1 MELFALLPMRR
12 RTIFQSDR
20 LQDRRFDMKS
30 VLIGALAIMMLILT
44 APGSQAAVFTME
56 INEVNVDGW
65 IGGFSTPSDFTAL
78 SWTTSFTTPGSHFYI
93 LFVDPDIDQ
102 NINTYF
108 NEYGAAI
115 GTPAAGQSWEIDEPG
130 YVYGD
135 SYANFLAGALDNMN
149 GVPSS
154 APDDVSLALG
164 WNFLLAP
171 GETADLYFVLS
182 EIAPSSG
189 FYLTQTDPDS
199 NATLYFSSTLTIH
212 DGTQVPEP
220 SSVVLL
226 GAGLAG
232 LAMARKRKAHP

>member
-1 MELFALLPMRR
+1 MNR
-12 RTIFQSDR
+12 I
-20 LQDRRFDMKS
+20 
-30 VLIGALAIMMLILT
+30 LIVGLAIMMCIFT
-44 APGSQAAVFTME
+44 ASGSPAAIFTME
-56 INEVNVDGW
+56 IDDFNVDGS
-65 IGGFSTPSDFTAL
+65 IAGFSTPFDFTAI
-78 SWTTSFTTPGSHFYI
+78 SWTTTFTTAGNHFYI

-115 GTPAAGQSWEIDEPG
+115 GTLAAGQSWEIDEPG

-135 SYANFLAGALDNMN
+135 SYANFLAGVLDNSN

-154 APDDVSLALG
+154 APDDVSMALG
-164 WNFLLAP
+164 WDFFLAP
-171 GETADLYFVLS
+171 GQTADLFFLLTEY
-182 EIAPSSG
+182 APSSG

-212 DGTQVPEP
+212 GGAQVPEP

-232 LAMARKRKAHP
+232 LAMARKRKVH